1 MSDVNIQE
9 QNNNGRTPAFEM
21 NESVMT
27 NRGKGV
33 VKDIEFSE
41 EEQTYVYMVIVRGLF
56 VIAYKEEELTKIQ

>member
-56 VIAYKEEELTKIQ
+56 VIAYKEEELDKI

>member
-1 MSDVNIQE
+1 MSDVNIQD